1 VSYESNT
8 ANIGHS
14 QAPVGVEG
22 VFSLESKPCS
32 QLWLFFQALSVKMAV
47 MNDFARTFST
57 LDEWE
62 QQIGTAIRRLRLE
75 AELDQLELAV
85 RANVSRSAVQSLE
98 RGKGS
103 RLQTL
108 LAVLRALDRTD
119 ALDGIMPPDGPT
131 PLEVLAATRRTAAA
145 PQRFRKPGR

>member
-1 VSYESNT
+1 MSEFTST
-8 ANIGHS
+8 
-14 QAPVGVEG
+14 
-22 VFSLESKPCS
+22 
-32 QLWLFFQALSVKMAV
+32 
-47 MNDFARTFST
+47 FAT

-62 QQIGTAIRRLRLE
+62 RQIGSAIRQLRIE

>member
-1 VSYESNT
+1 M
-8 ANIGHS
+8 
-14 QAPVGVEG
+14 
-22 VFSLESKPCS
+22 
-32 QLWLFFQALSVKMAV
+32 SVMT
-47 MNDFARTFST
+47 DFTSTFST

-62 QQIGTAIRRLRLE
+62 QQIGTAIRQLRIE
-75 AELDQLELAV
+75 AELDQAELAV

-119 ALDGIMPPDGPT
+119 ALDAIMPPDSPT
-131 PLEVLAATRRTAAA
+131 PLQVLAASRRTAAA
-145 PQRFRKPGR
+145 PQRYRKPGR